1 MINEKTIRT
10 IFLLMLFFALVIW
23 EFIGYKLQ
31 GNNLPVA
38 SIGRYLASVVLILVS
53 LNWRLVIF
61 LFGFPIIKGNYVGIS
76 KEIKQDGT
84 KDNQIEEITI
94 KQSLL
99 STTISSVSKTSTG
112 EFYSTWRG
120 TLIEHTDKHFKFIID
135 IDTREQIYNGILW
148 LRFENGKGFGYCTY
162 LEPNTISSK
171 DSVEIELVK
180 PETWWESVINKI
192 W

>member
-1 MINEKTIRT
+1 MINEKTVRT
-10 IFLLMLFFALVIW
+10 VFLLMLFFALVIW
-23 EFIGYKLQ
+23 ELIGYKLQ
-31 GNNLPVA
+31 NSTLPIA
-38 SIGRYLASVVLILVS
+38 SIGRYLASVVIILVS

-61 LFGFPIIKGNYVGIS
+61 LFGFPIIKGKYVGIS
-76 KEIKQDGT
+76 REVKHDEIK
-84 KDNQIEEITI
+84 QIEEITI

-120 TLIEHTDKHFKFIID
+120 NLIEYNDKHFKFIID

-162 LEPNTISSK
+162 LEPNKISSK
-171 DSVEIELVK
+171 DSIEIELVK
-180 PETWWESVINKI
+180 PENWWERIINKI